1 MTTPI
6 VKTLIDEQLDDVE
19 RRIAILGFGLP
30 FNELIGRK
38 REDLVR
44 DLPQRLAPTMKGGRI
59 AVRVRHG

>member
-1 MTTPI
+1 MTTAP
-6 VKTLIDEQLDDVE
+6 VKSLIDEQLDDVE
-19 RRIAILGFGLP
+19 SKLIMLGFGLP

-59 AVRVRHG
+59 AVRVRP

>member
-1 MTTPI
+1 MSTAP
-6 VKTLIDEQLDDVE
+6 VKSLIDEQLDEVE
-19 RRIAILGFGLP
+19 SKLIMLGFGLP

-59 AVRVRHG
+59 AVRVRP

>member
-6 VKTLIDEQLDDVE
+6 LKSLADEQLDDIE

-59 AVRVRHG
+59 AVRIRP

>member
-6 VKTLIDEQLDDVE
+6 VKTLVDEQLDDVE
-19 RRIAILGFGLP
+19 RRIAILGFGIP

-59 AVRVRHG
+59 GVRVRP